1 MTQRAKI
8 RKKKPEGP
16 EALTAFCEA
25 VGGGGVWFA
34 GLLVAI
40 AEWGRTE
47 EEVAGR
53 RYQELIGGGAFD
65 WLLLA
70 ERLCN
75 AADGAIPID
84 EKEALL
90 FFGKPPRPLDDE
102 EFRKA
107 IGDSKHRA
115 HLNFLYGVA
124 VEEAL
129 QLTAEEEV
137 LKRWRSSGGWNRGE
151 SLDQQ
156 VFGRLYNRSRD
167 ELLAAYRA
175 SQLPSQQVKMFETSI
190 DVEIS
195 LGELRA
201 FTYWLFKYRVIQSD
215 PARVAS
221 DTRKAL
227 IQLSELEV
235 AARRRAQYLAAPRT
249 DDRVVVEGEVVSR
262 SR

>member
-1 MTQRAKI
+1 MQQRTKA

-25 VGGGGVWFA
+25 VKGSNDWFA
-34 GLLVAI
+34 ALLVAI
-40 AEWGRTE
+40 ADWDMTE

-53 RYQELIGGGAFD
+53 RYQYLIGGEAFD

-70 ERLCN
+70 ERLCD

-137 LKRWRSSGGWNRGE
+137 LKRWRSFGGWNRGE

-156 VFGRLYNRSRD
+156 VFRRLYNRSRD
-167 ELLAAYRA
+167 ELLVAYRA
-175 SQLPSQQVKMFETSI
+175 DQLPSQQVEMFDAPI

-195 LGELRA
+195 FGELRA

-227 IQLSELEV
+227 VQLSELEV
-235 AARRRAQYLAAPRT
+235 ASRRRAQYLAAPRI
-249 DDRVVVEGEVVSR
+249 DDRVIVEGEVVSH

>member
-1 MTQRAKI
+1 MAQRTKT

-25 VGGGGVWFA
+25 VGESEDWFA
-34 GLLVAI
+34 ALLVAI
-40 AEWGRTE
+40 AKWEMTE

-53 RYQELIGGGAFD
+53 HYQYLIGGEAFD

-137 LKRWRSSGGWNRGE
+137 LKRWRSSGGWDRGE

-175 SQLPSQQVKMFETSI
+175 GQLPSQQVKMFETSI

-227 IQLSELEV
+227 VQLSELEV
-235 AARRRAQYLAAPRT
+235 ASRRRAQYLAAPRT
-249 DDRVVVEGEVVSR
+249 DGRVVVEGEVVSR

>member
-1 MTQRAKI
+1 MATHTKT

-16 EALTAFCEA
+16 EALAAFCEA
-25 VGGGGVWFA
+25 VGESDDWFA
-34 GLLVAI
+34 ALLTAI
-40 AEWGRTE
+40 AEWEEPE

-53 RYQELIGGGAFD
+53 RYQYLIGGEAFD

-90 FFGKPPRPLDDE
+90 FFGKPPQPLDDE

-107 IGDSKHRA
+107 IGDNKHRA

-129 QLTAEEEV
+129 QLTTEEEV
-137 LKRWRSSGGWNRGE
+137 LKRWRSSGGWNKGE
-151 SLDQQ
+151 SLDRE
-156 VFGRLYNRSRD
+156 VFARLYNRSRD
-167 ELLAAYRA
+167 ELLTAFRA
-175 SQLPSQQVKMFETSI
+175 GQLPSQQVEMSEAPI

-195 LGELRA
+195 FGELRA
-201 FTYWLFKYRVIQSD
+201 FTYWLFKYRVCQSD
-215 PARVAS
+215 RARVAS

-227 IQLSELEV
+227 VQLSELEV
-235 AARRRAQYLAAPRT
+235 ASRRRAQYLAAPRT
-249 DDRVVVEGEVVSR
+249 DNRPVVEGEVVSR

>member
-1 MTQRAKI
+1 MTQRTKI

-25 VGGGGVWFA
+25 VGESEDWFA
-34 GLLVAI
+34 ALLVAI
-40 AEWGRTE
+40 AKWEMTE

-53 RYQELIGGGAFD
+53 HYQYLIGGEAFD

-90 FFGKPPRPLDDE
+90 FFGKPPQPLDDE
-102 EFRKA
+102 GFRKA

-129 QLTAEEEV
+129 QLTTEEEV
-137 LKRWRSSGGWNRGE
+137 LKRWRSSGGWDRGE

-156 VFGRLYNRSRD
+156 VFGRIYNRSRD
-167 ELLAAYRA
+167 ELLVAYRA
-175 SQLPSQQVKMFETSI
+175 SQLPSQQVEMFDAPM

-227 IQLSELEV
+227 IQISELET
-235 AARRRAQYLAAPRT
+235 ASRRRAQFLAAPRT
-249 DDRVVVEGEVVSR
+249 DNRVILEGEVVSR

>member
-1 MTQRAKI
+1 MAQRTKT

-16 EALTAFCEA
+16 EALAAFREA
-25 VGGGGVWFA
+25 VEESGDWFA
-34 GLLVAI
+34 SLLEAI
-40 AEWGRTE
+40 ARWEEPE

-53 RYQELIGGGAFD
+53 RYQYLIGGEAFD

-90 FFGKPPRPLDDE
+90 FFGKPPQPLDDE

-107 IGDSKHRA
+107 IGDNKHRA

-129 QLTAEEEV
+129 QLTTEEEV
-137 LKRWRSSGGWNRGE
+137 LKRWRSSGGWDRGE
-151 SLDQQ
+151 SLDRQ

-167 ELLAAYRA
+167 ELLVAYRA
-175 SQLPSQQVKMFETSI
+175 GQSPNQQVEMSDAPI

-195 LGELRA
+195 FGELRA

-235 AARRRAQYLAAPRT
+235 ASRRRAQYLAGPRT
-249 DDRVVVEGEVVSR
+249 DERVVVEGEVVSR

>member
-1 MTQRAKI
+1 MTQRTKT

-25 VGGGGVWFA
+25 VEESGDWFA
-34 GLLVAI
+34 ALLVAI
-40 AEWGRTE
+40 AEWEMTE

-53 RYQELIGGGAFD
+53 HYQYLIGGEAFD

-90 FFGKPPRPLDDE
+90 FFGKPPQPLDDE
-102 EFRKA
+102 DFRKA

-129 QLTAEEEV
+129 QLAAEEEV

-151 SLDQQ
+151 NLDQQ

-167 ELLAAYRA
+167 EMLAAYRA
-175 SQLPSQQVKMFETSI
+175 GQLPSHEVEMSDAPI

-195 LGELRA
+195 FGELRA

-227 IQLSELEV
+227 VQLSELEV

-249 DDRVVVEGEVVSR
+249 DNRVVLEGEVVSR

>member
-1 MTQRAKI
+1 MQQRTKT

-25 VGGGGVWFA
+25 VKGSNDWFA
-34 GLLVAI
+34 ALLVAI
-40 AEWGRTE
+40 ADWDMTE

-53 RYQELIGGGAFD
+53 RYQYLIGGEAFD

-70 ERLCN
+70 ERLCD

-129 QLTAEEEV
+129 QLAAEEEV

-151 SLDQQ
+151 NLDQQ

-167 ELLAAYRA
+167 EMLAAYRA
-175 SQLPSQQVKMFETSI
+175 GQLPSHEVEMSDAPI

-195 LGELRA
+195 FGELRA

-227 IQLSELEV
+227 VQLSELEV

-249 DDRVVVEGEVVSR
+249 DNRVVLEGEVVSR